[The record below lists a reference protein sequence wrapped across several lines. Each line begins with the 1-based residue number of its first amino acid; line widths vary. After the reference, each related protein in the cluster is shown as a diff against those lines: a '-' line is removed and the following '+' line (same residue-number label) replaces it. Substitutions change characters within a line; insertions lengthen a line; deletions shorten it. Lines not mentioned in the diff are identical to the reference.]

1 MKKILCATLVA
12 LGVGPFA
19 NAQSVSINTDGSPAN
34 SSAMLEVKSN
44 NKGLLI
50 PRLSLTERG
59 GIGSPATGLLI
70 YQTDNTPGFY
80 FYNGATWNLLG
91 SNPDASAL
99 TTGTLPDA
107 RLSPNVTTQGNTFNA
122 ANRLVQLNA
131 TAQLPAVSGANL
143 TNLNASNLATGT
155 VPTARLGTGT
165 ASAGTFLRGDGTWAA
180 AGGSANLF
188 AQKSADEVENTTTL
202 QDDDHLF
209 INLEA
214 NRTYLIMGTLLATRQ
229 NAGTSDGY
237 RFNLSY
243 SGTMGL
249 VGQGLGTNFSN
260 VFPPPDAVS
269 TLVGVLGVFNQ
280 FAIQGVYTTTSA
292 GTLRVRWAKNG
303 TTNNNPTIIGRGSY
317 LCAIPL
323 S

>member
-1 MKKILCATLVA
+1 
-12 LGVGPFA
+12 
-19 NAQSVSINTDGSPAN
+19 
-34 SSAMLEVKSN
+34 MLEVKST

-50 PRLSLTERG
+50 PRLTQTQRG
-59 GIGSPATGLLI
+59 SIPTPATGLLV
-70 YQTDNTPGFY
+70 YQTDGATGFY
-80 FYNGATWNLLG
+80 FYNGTAWTLLG
-91 SNPDASAL
+91 SNPDAAAL

-107 RLSPNVTTQGNTFNA
+107 RLSTNVTTQGNTFNA

-143 TNLNASNLATGT
+143 TNLNATNLASGT

-165 ASAGTFLRGDGTWAA
+165 ASAGTFLRGDGTWSA

-237 RFNLSY
+237 RFNLFY

-249 VGQGLGTNFSN
+249 VGQGLVTTFSN
-260 VFPPPDAVS
+260 IFPPPDAFN
-269 TLVGVLGVFNQ
+269 TLVGVQGVFNQ
-280 FAIQGVYTTTSA
+280 LAIQGVYTTTSA
-292 GTLRVRWAKNG
+292 GTLRIRWAKNG
-303 TTNNNPTIIGRGSY
+303 VANNNPTIIGRGSY

>member
-12 LGVGPFA
+12 LGVGPLA
-19 NAQSVSINTDGSPAN
+19 NAQSVSINTDGSLADG
-34 SSAMLEVKSN
+34 SAMLEVKST

-50 PRLSLTERG
+50 PRLSLAQRG

-80 FYNGATWNLLG
+80 FYNGTTWTLLG

-107 RLSPNVTTQGNTFNA
+107 RLSTNVTTQGNTFNA

-131 TAQLPAVSGANL
+131 SAQLPTVSGANL

-165 ASAGTFLRGDGTWAA
+165 ASASTYLRGDGTWAT
-180 AGGSANLF
+180 AGGGTNLF
-188 AQKSADEVENTTTL
+188 AQKSADETDNTTTL

-209 INLEA
+209 LNLEA
-214 NRTYLIMGTLLATRQ
+214 NKTYLIMGMLFTTRQ
-229 NAGTSDGY
+229 NATTSDGF
-237 RFNLSY
+237 RLNLAF
-243 SGTMGL
+243 SGTMGP
-249 VGQGLGTNFSN
+249 VGQVLNASVSN
-260 VFPPPDAVS
+260 TFPSAEVTS
-269 TLVGVLGVFNQ
+269 TLVGVQGIFNQ
-280 FAIQGVYTTTSA
+280 LSIQGVYTTTSA

-303 TTNNNPTIIGRGSY
+303 TANNNPTVFGRGSY
-317 LCAIPL
+317 IYAIPL
-323 S
+323 G